1 VSLIPVN
8 FLTSIP
14 EYISLA
20 VEKNSTIAYLTICL
34 AMFLENILPP
44 IPSEIIMPLG
54 GFFVFQQ
61 KLNFYILV
69 FWGLLG
75 TILGSLPWYYLGR
88 LVNEK
93 RLSNF
98 LDKKGKYLGIS
109 SNDLNKSKKW
119 FDKYGVSLVFWGR
132 LVPGIRTL
140 ISVPAGIE
148 LMPLRKFLVWTIFGS
163 LIWVSIL
170 SYAGYLFGENY
181 LIIETYLDQIKY
193 FVKPILILIF
203 FYFFIRILIR
213 FFKKNRSYK
222 GISLELLLLEY
233 WLFSDS
239 FRELSKFNLST
250 LTTGLNLSSPVFLS
264 FQLSIL
270 KLPVIPINDPFFT

>member
-1 VSLIPVN
+1 MN

-14 EYISLA
+14 DYISLA
-20 VEKNSTIAYLTICL
+20 VEKNSILAYLAICL
-34 AMFLENILPP
+34 AMFLENIIPP

-54 GFFVFQQ
+54 GFFVYQQ

-69 FWGLLG
+69 FSGLFG
-75 TILGSLPWYYLGR
+75 TIMGSLPWYYLGR

-93 RLSNF
+93 RLSDF

-109 SNDLNKSKKW
+109 SNDLIKSKRW

-148 LMPLRKFLVWTIFGS
+148 LMPLRKFLLWTTFGS
-163 LIWVSIL
+163 LIWVALLTYS
-170 SYAGYLFGENY
+170 GYLFGENY

-193 FVKPILILIF
+193 VVKPILILIF
-203 FYFFIRILIR
+203 LYFFIKILIR
-213 FFKKNRSYK
+213 FLKKN
-222 GISLELLLLEY
+222 
-233 WLFSDS
+233 
-239 FRELSKFNLST
+239 
-250 LTTGLNLSSPVFLS
+250 
-264 FQLSIL
+264 
-270 KLPVIPINDPFFT
+270 

>member
-1 VSLIPVN
+1 M
-8 FLTSIP
+8 
-14 EYISLA
+14 A

-34 AMFLENILPP
+34 AMFLENIIPP

-54 GFFVFQQ
+54 GFLVYQQ
-61 KLNFYILV
+61 KLNFFILV

-109 SNDLNKSKKW
+109 SNDLTKSKRW
-119 FDKYGVSLVFWGR
+119 FERYGVSLVFWGR

-148 LMPLRKFLVWTIFGS
+148 LMPLRKFLIWTTLGS
-163 LIWVSIL
+163 LIWVLIL
-170 SYAGYLFGENY
+170 TYAGYLFGENY
-181 LIIETYLDQIKY
+181 QIIETYLNQIK
-193 FVKPILILIF
+193 FVVKPILILIVL
-203 FYFFIRILIR
+203 YFFTKLLISITS
-213 FFKKNRSYK
+213 KNR
-222 GISLELLLLEY
+222 
-233 WLFSDS
+233 
-239 FRELSKFNLST
+239 
-250 LTTGLNLSSPVFLS
+250 V
-264 FQLSIL
+264 
-270 KLPVIPINDPFFT
+270 

>member
-1 VSLIPVN
+1 M
-8 FLTSIP
+8 
-14 EYISLA
+14 A

-34 AMFLENILPP
+34 AMFLENIIPP

-54 GFFVFQQ
+54 GFFVYQQ

-98 LDKKGKYLGIS
+98 LEKKGKYLGGS
-109 SNDLNKSKKW
+109 SNDLTKSKRW
-119 FDKYGVSLVFWGR
+119 VEKYGGSLVFWGR

-148 LMPLRKFLVWTIFGS
+148 LMPLRKFLIWTTLGS
-163 LIWVSIL
+163 FIWVAL
-170 SYAGYLFGENY
+170 LTYACYLFGENY
-181 LIIETYLDQIKY
+181 SIIETYLDQIKY
-193 FVKPILILIF
+193 VAKPILLVILL
-203 FYFFIRILIR
+203 YFLIKLLIR
-213 FFKKNRSYK
+213 FIKNNSA
-222 GISLELLLLEY
+222 
-233 WLFSDS
+233 
-239 FRELSKFNLST
+239 
-250 LTTGLNLSSPVFLS
+250 
-264 FQLSIL
+264 
-270 KLPVIPINDPFFT
+270 

>member
-1 VSLIPVN
+1 MSLTSVG

-14 EYISLA
+14 DYISLA
-20 VEKNSTIAYLTICL
+20 VEKNSLIAYLTICL
-34 AMFLENILPP
+34 AMFLENIIPP

-54 GFFVFQQ
+54 GFFVYQQ

-69 FWGLLG
+69 FWGLFG

-93 RLSNF
+93 RISNF

-109 SNDLNKSKKW
+109 SNDLIKSKKW

-148 LMPLRKFLVWTIFGS
+148 LMPLRRFLIWTTMGS
-163 LIWVSIL
+163 LIWVVL
-170 SYAGYLFGENY
+170 LTYAGYLFGENY
-181 LIIETYLDQIKY
+181 PIIETYIDQIKY
-193 FVKPILILIF
+193 FVKPILILVFI
-203 FYFFIRILIR
+203 YFLI
-213 FFKKNRSYK
+213 K
-222 GISLELLLLEY
+222 LL
-233 WLFSDS
+233 
-239 FRELSKFNLST
+239 FRLVKRY
-250 LTTGLNLSSPVFLS
+250 G
-264 FQLSIL
+264 
-270 KLPVIPINDPFFT
+270 D